1 MRKESWLD
9 PVRESLDQRRV
20 FVDLFV
26 RDDDAG
32 WENDRLF
39 VLLDVV
45 QSRGVPI
52 DVAAIPAALTSSS
65 AADLRRR
72 LDSSDGL
79 VSVHQHG
86 LAHANHEPDGR
97 KSEFGP
103 SRSLRE
109 QREDIA
115 TGRCLLEDR
124 LGTKGNGVFTPPWNR
139 CTGETVAALVDLG
152 FNVLSRDRTAP
163 ALGGAGLHELTV
175 GLDWTGRRGCAL
187 GAVAW
192 GQSIARVVA
201 EASAPVGLMLHH
213 AVMMAADHQLLGELL
228 ELLGAHPAVRV
239 RPMLQWRGD
248 A

>member
-1 MRKESWLD
+1 M
-9 PVRESLDQRRV
+9 
-20 FVDLFV
+20 

-109 QREDIA
+109 QRRTLRQDA
-115 TGRCLLEDR
+115 ASSRTGLAQR
-124 LGTKGNGVFTPPWNR
+124 GTESSHLRG
-139 CTGETVAALVDLG
+139 
-152 FNVLSRDRTAP
+152 TA
-163 ALGGAGLHELTV
+163 
-175 GLDWTGRRGCAL
+175 
-187 GAVAW
+187 
-192 GQSIARVVA
+192 ARVRR
-201 EASAPVGLMLHH
+201 S
-213 AVMMAADHQLLGELL
+213 
-228 ELLGAHPAVRV
+228 R
-239 RPMLQWRGD
+239 RS
-248 A
+248 